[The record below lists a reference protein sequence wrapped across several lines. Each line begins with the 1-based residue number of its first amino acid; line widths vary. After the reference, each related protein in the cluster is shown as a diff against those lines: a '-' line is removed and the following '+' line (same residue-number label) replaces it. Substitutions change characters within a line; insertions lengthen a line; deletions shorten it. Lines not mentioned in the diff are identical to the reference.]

1 MVDFRSVLNNS
12 PSNYNSADDKLAN
25 SKGLFL
31 EIFHVPSEKS
41 VKFKAFITQFDDQ
54 FQTEF
59 AGETVFGRMDPIQ
72 VYKGTTR
79 QISLSWDV
87 PSASEFEAQKNLEKC
102 SLLMN
107 MLYPVYN
114 TTGEQQRVM
123 TAPPIFKLKFANLI
137 TNTRGKTPGGTAKDS
152 GLFGTISGF
161 SYSPDMESG
170 FIEVKDPSS
179 GSNKVTLLPQTI
191 SLSCMFT
198 VVHDHPL
205 GWKQNGEQESKLYPY
220 GAGNAITSANAQQR
234 VENAGEQ
241 GEKVNAAAEKNAM
254 DSLTGGGN

>member
-1 MVDFRSVLNNS
+1 MVDFRSVLNNAS
-12 PSNYNSADDKLAN
+12 TNYNSADDKLAN
-25 SKGLFL
+25 SKGLYL
-31 EIFHVPSEKS
+31 EIFHVPTEKS

-87 PSASEFEAQKNLEKC
+87 PSASELEAQQNLEKC

-114 TTGEQQRVM
+114 STGEQQRIM
-123 TAPPIFKLKFANLI
+123 TSPPIFKIKFANLI
-137 TNTRGKTPGGTAKDS
+137 TNSRGKTPGGTAKDS

-161 SYSPDMESG
+161 NYTPDMESG
-170 FIEVKDPSS
+170 FIEVKER
-179 GSNKVTLLPQTI
+179 GSNKVSLLPQTI
-191 SLSCMFT
+191 SLSCLFT

-205 GWKQNGEQESKLYPY
+205 GWKQTGEQESPLYPY
-220 GAGNAITSANAQQR
+220 GQGSPSTGTGVVEGNHA
-234 VENAGEQ
+234 Q
-241 GEKVNAAAEKNAM
+241 GEGEAVQRHNQSQEKKVGI
-254 DSLTGGGN
+254 S

>member
-87 PSASEFEAQKNLEKC
+87 PSASELEAQKNLEKC

-137 TNTRGKTPGGTAKDS
+137 TNTRGQSTGGTAKDS

-161 SYSPDMESG
+161 SYTPDMESG
-170 FIEVKDPSS
+170 FIEVKDRSS
-179 GSNKVTLLPQTI
+179 GSNKVSLLPQTI
-191 SLSCMFT
+191 SLSCVFT

-205 GWKQNGEQESKLYPY
+205 GWKQNGEQETELYPY
-220 GAGNAITSANAQQR
+220 LVGGKEPEPGVGVEPKGDGEAVQKQQ
-234 VENAGEQ
+234 Q
-241 GEKVNAAAEKNAM
+241 AAETKTIVGPG
-254 DSLTGGGN
+254 S

>member
-12 PSNYNSADDKLAN
+12 PTNYNSADDKLAN
-25 SKGLFL
+25 SKGLYL
-31 EIFHVPSEKS
+31 EIFHVPTERS

-87 PSASEFEAQKNLEKC
+87 PSASEYEAQQNLEKC

-114 TTGEQQRVM
+114 TTGEQQRIM
-123 TAPPIFKLKFANLI
+123 TAPPIFKIKFANLI
-137 TNTRGKTPGGTAKDS
+137 TNTRGKAPGGNAKDS

-170 FIEVKDPSS
+170 FIEVKERNSS
-179 GSNKVTLLPQTI
+179 KVTLLPQTI

-205 GWKQNGEQESKLYPY
+205 GWKQTGEQESPLYPY
-220 GAGNAITSANAQQR
+220 GQGTRTPSPLGGNLI
-234 VENAGEQ
+234 Q
-241 GEKVNAAAEKNAM
+241 GEGEAVDKVIDAQKQQQILVKNE
-254 DSLTGGGN
+254 DK

>member
-1 MVDFRSVLNNS
+1 MTDFRSVLNNS

-87 PSASEFEAQKNLEKC
+87 PSASELEAQENLKKC

-114 TTGEQQRVM
+114 TTGDQQRIM
-123 TAPPIFKLKFANLI
+123 TSPPIFKIKFANLI
-137 TNTRGKTPGGTAKDS
+137 TNARGGTTPGGTAKDS

-161 SYSPDMESG
+161 NYTPDMESG

-179 GSNKVTLLPQTI
+179 GSNKVSLLPQTI
-191 SLSCMFT
+191 SLSCLFT

-205 GWKQNGEQESKLYPY
+205 GWKQTGEQEQPNYPY
-220 GAGNAITSANAQQR
+220 GQGQSNQNPGRQEVPQGDGEAVQKQQKASESTT
-234 VENAGEQ
+234 VIGEN
-241 GEKVNAAAEKNAM
+241 K
-254 DSLTGGGN
+254 